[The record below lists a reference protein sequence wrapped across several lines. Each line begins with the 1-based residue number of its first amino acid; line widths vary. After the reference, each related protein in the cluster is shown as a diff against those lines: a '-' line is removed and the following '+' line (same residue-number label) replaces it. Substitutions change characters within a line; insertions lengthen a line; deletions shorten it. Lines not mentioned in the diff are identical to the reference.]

1 MGLNTLVI
9 INPLNGGNDH
19 QRLNIALL
27 STVIA
32 DGNHLLGCLIYIL
45 LGNFF
50 VLAAFSTFGVG
61 NG

>member
-1 MGLNTLVI
+1 MGLHTLVI

-27 STVIA
+27 STIIA
-32 DGNHLLGCLIYIL
+32 DSNHLLRCLIYIF
-45 LGNFF
+45 LGNFL
-50 VLAAFSTFGVG
+50 VIATFSTFGIG

>member
-1 MGLNTLVI
+1 MGLHTLVI

-19 QRLNIALL
+19 QRLDIALL

-32 DGNHLLGCLIYIL
+32 NGNHLLGCLINVFL
-45 LGNFF
+45 RNFF
-50 VLAAFSTFGVG
+50 VITAFSTFGVG